1 MCESEKGRTFREID
15 METEFSVNRKNGS
28 SARLLAEG
36 EGEKILET
44 DRNFNTILI
53 GEI

>member
-1 MCESEKGRTFREID
+1 MCESVEGRKFREID
-15 METEFSVNRKNGS
+15 METQFSVNRKNGS
-28 SARLLAEG
+28 SEKLLAEG
-36 EGEKILET
+36 EEKILET